1 MGADPERA
9 KTELLES
16 LTFEIKLANAS
27 LPREERRNASKLY
40 HPMTLGEL
48 SQEIPII
55 EWTQYVNNVLTPEIL
70 QVSFLFL
77 SGPQFVLY
85 IKYPNFAIKIP
96 PKCRAEQWLVSP
108 H

>member
-70 QVSFLFL
+70 QVSFSFYRDLNYII
-77 SGPQFVLY
+77 Y
-85 IKYPNFAIKIP
+85 IKNPNREIMVYFMLLFMKLGFI
-96 PKCRAEQWLVSP
+96 R
-108 H
+108 